1 MRREI
6 WPDNVIENEYGL
18 IGNLLP
24 RECEAQPNNLN
35 FGGRATVDVYRFMP
49 TLEFVY
55 SGYRALEQS
64 KRLAGGAE

>member
-1 MRREI
+1 VRREI

-55 SGYRALEQS
+55 SGY
-64 KRLAGGAE
+64 

>member
-1 MRREI
+1 VGV
-6 WPDNVIENEYGL
+6 P
-18 IGNLLP
+18 
-24 RECEAQPNNLN
+24 
-35 FGGRATVDVYRFMP
+35 TVDVYHFMP